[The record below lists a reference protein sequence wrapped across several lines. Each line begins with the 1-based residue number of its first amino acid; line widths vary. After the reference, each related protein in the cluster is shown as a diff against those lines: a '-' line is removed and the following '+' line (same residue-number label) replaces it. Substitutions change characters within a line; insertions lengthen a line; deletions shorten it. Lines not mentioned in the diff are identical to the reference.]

1 MSSWTAVAQGAVLR
15 GAGLGAVAPRAVS
28 ECLRHY
34 GIAASEPWSPHRHTE
49 REGLRTDNV
58 HGRRVM
64 TGQITWLVRKGDVI
78 LPDKAVWAHRRVTC
92 SFRNSAVGCDSVAKI
107 TFCATALKEPPTS
120 LEKLPAGSYR
130 ETLARL
136 LINI

>member
-1 MSSWTAVAQGAVLR
+1 MAQGAVLR